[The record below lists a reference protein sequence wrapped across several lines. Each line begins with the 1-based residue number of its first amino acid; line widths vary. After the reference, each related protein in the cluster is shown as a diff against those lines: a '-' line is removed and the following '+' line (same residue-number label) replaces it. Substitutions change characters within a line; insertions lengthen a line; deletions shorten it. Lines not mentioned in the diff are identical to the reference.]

1 MHRNEGMTT
10 RQKNNTDSKKMKAKI
25 EVYFNSAICP
35 FLRFFNFVTYW
46 KLSLRTD
53 NDKRCSLLYFFWIFL
68 LSDPLVKENDVYVIK
83 KAFSFVSTLI

>member
-1 MHRNEGMTT
+1 
-10 RQKNNTDSKKMKAKI
+10 MKAKI
-25 EVYFNSAICP
+25 EVYFSAICP
-35 FLRFFNFVTYW
+35 FLRFFNFVTDW
-46 KLSLRTD
+46 KLGLRAD